1 MNLCYC
7 IVKVKK
13 YMLEFTKKILS
24 KVSFDKDLFKKE
36 LKKSTKWMSK
46 NELLQLKIW
55 SLITFSQ
62 YKKIIID
69 VFDRVS

>member
-1 MNLCYC
+1 MLLYC
-7 IVKVKK
+7 KSKK
-13 YMLEFTKKILS
+13 NMLEFTKKILS

-36 LKKSTKWMSK
+36 LKKSIKWMNK
-46 NELLQLKIW
+46 KELLHLKIW

-69 VFDRVS
+69 VFDRIS

>member
-7 IVKVKK
+7 IVKLKK

>member
-1 MNLCYC
+1 MNVCYC

>member
-1 MNLCYC
+1 
-7 IVKVKK
+7 
-13 YMLEFTKKILS
+13 MLEFTKKILS

-69 VFDRVS
+69 VFDRIS